1 MRRITT
7 ILKWKLRVGGS
18 VDAGLKT
25 RMEVFFED
33 VMPGLVIGLMVLVV
47 MVHSL
52 GK

>member
-1 MRRITT
+1 MRRIVR
-7 ILKWKLRVGGS
+7 ILNWKLRVGGS
-18 VDAGLKT
+18 VDAGLKS

-33 VMPGLVIGLMVLVV
+33 MLPVLVIGLMVLVV